1 MLDIIHYPLFVVA
14 VLVLVVTPGPDL
26 AYVIGQS
33 IANGRRSG
41 VISAAGVAL
50 GSCAHTVASAVGL
63 TAIIAAS
70 PTLFLMVK
78 YMGALYLIWLGS
90 RMIWSTFSKKA
101 KPSEEIKSIPAVSTG
116 SLLSRGF
123 ITTITNPKVLL
134 FFIAFFPQFVT
145 VGGEHQALSFVV
157 LGITYAIAGFATDTT
172 FALIAGSAASAVS
185 KNHKLQRWL
194 DRVVGATFISLGVRL
209 ALTRR

>member
-33 IANGRRSG
+33 LANGRRSG

-50 GSCAHTVASAVGL
+50 GSCAHTLASAVGL

-78 YMGALYLIWLGS
+78 YAGALYLIWLGS
-90 RMIWSTFSKKA
+90 RMIWSTFIRETPAAEKA
-101 KPSEEIKSIPAVSTG
+101 NAVPAVSTG

-157 LGITYAIAGFATDTT
+157 LGITYAVAGFITDTT
-172 FALIAGSAASAVS
+172 FAVIAGSAASAVS
-185 KNHKLQRWL
+185 KNHQLQRWL
-194 DRVVGATFISLGVRL
+194 DRVVGATFITLGLRL